1 MFEVIKLG
9 STDELE
15 KYSNLIYSQK
25 INNPY
30 FLLDFIKVFGGGLD
44 NLICFN
50 YTNENTNIIMPGYL
64 KNVVVGD
71 KPTKYF
77 DFITPYG
84 YSGPYFKA
92 DTPDSD
98 INMFWNS
105 VDEWYLSNG
114 VVSEFI
120 RFNLEGNDRNYNG
133 TIVPTMLNIKG
144 KIIDSEEQWSNFEHK
159 VRKNV
164 KKARRENLSC
174 KVFHKNDVTLE
185 EIQNFYDIY
194 IHTMQRTN
202 ADAKF
207 FYSLENISMFIKGNP
222 KNSAICNI
230 YYENKVISSELIL
243 ISDESIFS
251 FLGGTD
257 DNYFDKR
264 PNDLLKFEMI
274 NWARDNNLKYYVLG
288 GGYGFEDGIYKYKKS
303 FFPNDIVTYN
313 TGRKIINAEAYKEL
327 FELNN
332 SLRTKNG
339 LEALSID
346 DTSFFPLY
354 NKRR

>member
-1 MFEVIKLG
+1 
-9 STDELE
+9 
-15 KYSNLIYSQK
+15 
-25 INNPY
+25 
-30 FLLDFIKVFGGGLD
+30 
-44 NLICFN
+44 
-50 YTNENTNIIMPGYL
+50 
-64 KNVVVGD
+64 
-71 KPTKYF
+71 
-77 DFITPYG
+77 
-84 YSGPYFKA
+84 
-92 DTPDSD
+92 
-98 INMFWNS
+98 
-105 VDEWYLSNG
+105 
-114 VVSEFI
+114 
-120 RFNLEGNDRNYNG
+120 
-133 TIVPTMLNIKG
+133 
-144 KIIDSEEQWSNFEHK
+144 
-159 VRKNV
+159 
-164 KKARRENLSC
+164 
-174 KVFHKNDVTLE
+174 
-185 EIQNFYDIY
+185 
-194 IHTMQRTN
+194 MQRTN

-222 KNSAICNI
+222 ENSAICNI